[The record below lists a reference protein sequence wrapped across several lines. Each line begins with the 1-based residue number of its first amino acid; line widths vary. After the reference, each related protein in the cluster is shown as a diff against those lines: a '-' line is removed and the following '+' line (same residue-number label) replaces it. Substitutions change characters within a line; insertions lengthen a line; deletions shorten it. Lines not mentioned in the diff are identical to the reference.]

1 MTTEAEHLRA
11 ARAGDRRAFEALF
24 VPHVGTLRGLLRRM
38 VGPDEEVEDLAQ
50 QSLLK
55 AFESIESFR
64 GESKASTWLC
74 AIGTRLAID
83 HLRARKRWRA
93 RAQTIFAAHCLTDAA
108 AGAAVG
114 AALSQPDFQYDVRE
128 HIGYCF
134 TCVGRTLPPDEQAA
148 LILRD
153 VLGLTNKEAAEAMR
167 ISRSVLRHKLG
178 DARKKMNVVYE
189 DLCALVNK
197 EGACWQCRG
206 LREVVP
212 EGKRGPEV
220 PDDLSWDERL
230 AIVRE
235 HASARSKPLHD
246 VFFTLTSE
254 QEEEERGD
262 PEVGTDCGKPS

>member
-1 MTTEAEHLRA
+1 MTTEAEHVEA

-64 GESKASTWLC
+64 GDSKASTWLC

-93 RAQTIFAAHCLTDAA
+93 RAQTIFAAHCLENAE

-114 AALSQPDFQYDVRE
+114 AALSQPDFEYDVRE

-153 VLGLTNKEAAEAMR
+153 VLGLTNKEAADAMKL
-167 ISRSVLRHKLG
+167 SRSVLRHKLT

-197 EGACWQCRG
+197 EGACWQCAG

-212 EGKRGPEV
+212 EDKRGP
-220 PDDLSWDERL
+220 DLPGSLTWEQRV
-230 AIVRE
+230 AIVRD
-235 HASARSKPLHD
+235 HRSDRTKALHD
-246 VFFTLTSE
+246 VFFRLTSE
-254 QEEEERGD
+254 QEETERGD
-262 PEVGTDCGKPS
+262 PDASTDCGKPT